1 MTVRWT
7 PGTHRALVWEAGMAL
22 VDAQVSDEQAEQVW
36 LSMLRDPQLGTFLQV
51 LMEAT
56 GTGLLTIP
64 AFAVTIL
71 SEGAHVAVRGP
82 LRARI
87 TSVDGDT
94 LISGREVTTW
104 DEKHVAGPV
113 AVELSADAAGGRS
126 LLLIAG
132 LTDASRLVW
141 DGRSEQQPTTTP
153 PVTSAPRKPE
163 PEEVAAEEAEAREEE
178 ASTASPV
185 SESPESVERKAEQ
198 KPDSDE
204 DDDAEAGASAAAPAP
219 ASPKPPESQES
230 DAEEEA
236 DEAEPEGPVTAP
248 QPAVFDEP
256 VIQPEQIPTLMPDP
270 THADPAADDS
280 VAESASSSTDS
291 SARSSSTDSS
301 ARRAGP
307 YDAMWDDSQLLEEE
321 PESSVPQRLEELRHG
336 ETIADEDA
344 EVAVTAVPSRNG
356 IEVLAV
362 VCDNGHPNPPQR
374 ATCYTCDAPVGGQP
388 RQMARPQLGWL
399 RINGGEK
406 VPLLGPVV
414 AGRNPQSRVISAE
427 TTPRLVALPHAHVSS
442 SHIAFLLEG
451 WTVLA
456 RDLGSRN
463 GSYLR
468 RHGKPPMR
476 MPEQDVPLV
485 PGDVIDLGHGVFINV
500 ERIP

>member
-94 LISGREVTTW
+94 LISGQEVTTW

-113 AVELSADAAGGRS
+113 AVELSADDAGGRS
-126 LLLIAG
+126 LPLIAG

-163 PEEVAAEEAEAREEE
+163 PEEVAAEEAEPRKEE
-178 ASTASPV
+178 AGTASPV
-185 SESPESVERKAEQ
+185 SENPESVERKAEQ

-291 SARSSSTDSS
+291 SAR
-301 ARRAGP
+301 RAGP

-321 PESSVPQRLEELRHG
+321 PESSVPQKLEELRHG

-344 EVAVTAVPSRNG
+344 EVAVTAVPSRNS

-362 VCDNGHPNPPQR
+362 VCMKNKY
-374 ATCYTCDAPVGGQP
+374 C
-388 RQMARPQLGWL
+388 
-399 RINGGEK
+399 IK
-406 VPLLGPVV
+406 K
-414 AGRNPQSRVISAE
+414 SRLI
-427 TTPRLVALPHAHVSS
+427 L
-442 SHIAFLLEG
+442 
-451 WTVLA
+451 
-456 RDLGSRN
+456 
-463 GSYLR
+463 
-468 RHGKPPMR
+468 
-476 MPEQDVPLV
+476 
-485 PGDVIDLGHGVFINV
+485 
-500 ERIP
+500 

>member
-94 LISGREVTTW
+94 LISGQEVTTW

-113 AVELSADAAGGRS
+113 AVELSADDAGGRS
-126 LLLIAG
+126 LPLIAG

-163 PEEVAAEEAEAREEE
+163 PEEAEARKEE
-178 ASTASPV
+178 AGTASPV
-185 SESPESVERKAEQ
+185 SENPESVEKKAEQ

-219 ASPKPPESQES
+219 VSPKPPESQES

-236 DEAEPEGPVTAP
+236 DEAEPEGPVTAS
-248 QPAVFDEP
+248 QPAVPAEP

-291 SARSSSTDSS
+291 SAR
-301 ARRAGP
+301 RAGP

-321 PESSVPQRLEELRHG
+321 PESSVPQKLEELRHG

-362 VCDNGHPNPPQR
+362 VCDNGHPTPPQR

-388 RQMARPQLGWL
+388 RQMPRPQLGWL

-485 PGDVIDLGHGVFINV
+485 PGDVVDLGHGVFINV

>member
-94 LISGREVTTW
+94 LISGQEVTTW

-113 AVELSADAAGGRS
+113 AVELSADDAGGRS
-126 LLLIAG
+126 LPLIAG

-163 PEEVAAEEAEAREEE
+163 PEEAEARKEE
-178 ASTASPV
+178 AGTASPV
-185 SESPESVERKAEQ
+185 SENPESVEKKAEQ

-219 ASPKPPESQES
+219 VSPKPPESQES

-236 DEAEPEGPVTAP
+236 NEAESEGPVTAS
-248 QPAVFDEP
+248 QPAVPAEP

-280 VAESASSSTDS
+280 VAESA
-291 SARSSSTDSS
+291 SSSTDSS

-388 RQMARPQLGWL
+388 RQMPRPQLGWL

-485 PGDVIDLGHGVFINV
+485 PGDVVDLGHGVFINV

>member
-94 LISGREVTTW
+94 LISGQEVTTW

-113 AVELSADAAGGRS
+113 AVELSADDAGGRS
-126 LLLIAG
+126 LPLIAG

-163 PEEVAAEEAEAREEE
+163 PEEAEARKEE
-178 ASTASPV
+178 AGTASPV
-185 SESPESVERKAEQ
+185 SENPESVEKKAEQ

-219 ASPKPPESQES
+219 VSPKPPESQES

-236 DEAEPEGPVTAP
+236 DEVEPEGPVTAS
-248 QPAVFDEP
+248 QPAVPAEP

-291 SARSSSTDSS
+291 SAR
-301 ARRAGP
+301 RAGP

-321 PESSVPQRLEELRHG
+321 PESSVPQKLEELRHG

-388 RQMARPQLGWL
+388 RQMPRPQLGWL

-485 PGDVIDLGHGVFINV
+485 PGDVVDLGHGVFINV

>member
-113 AVELSADAAGGRS
+113 AVELSADDAGGRS

-163 PEEVAAEEAEAREEE
+163 PEEAEARKEE
-178 ASTASPV
+178 AGTASPV
-185 SESPESVERKAEQ
+185 SENPESVEKKAEQ

-219 ASPKPPESQES
+219 VSPKPPESQES

-236 DEAEPEGPVTAP
+236 DEAEPEGPVTAS
-248 QPAVFDEP
+248 QPAVPAEP

-291 SARSSSTDSS
+291 SAR
-301 ARRAGP
+301 RAGP

-321 PESSVPQRLEELRHG
+321 PESSVPQKLEELRHG

-388 RQMARPQLGWL
+388 RQMPRPQLGWL

-485 PGDVIDLGHGVFINV
+485 PGDVVDLGHGVFINV

>member
-94 LISGREVTTW
+94 LISGQEVTTW

-113 AVELSADAAGGRS
+113 AVELSADDAGGRS
-126 LLLIAG
+126 LPLIAG

-163 PEEVAAEEAEAREEE
+163 PEEAEARKEE
-178 ASTASPV
+178 AGTASPV
-185 SESPESVERKAEQ
+185 SENPESVEKKAEQ

-219 ASPKPPESQES
+219 VSPKPPESQES

-236 DEAEPEGPVTAP
+236 DEAEPEGPVTAS
-248 QPAVFDEP
+248 QPAVPAEP

-291 SARSSSTDSS
+291 SAR
-301 ARRAGP
+301 RAGP

-321 PESSVPQRLEELRHG
+321 PESSVPQKLEELRHG

-388 RQMARPQLGWL
+388 RQMPRPQLGWL

-485 PGDVIDLGHGVFINV
+485 PGDVVDLGHGVFINV

>member
-94 LISGREVTTW
+94 LISGQEVTTW

-113 AVELSADAAGGRS
+113 AVELSADDAGGRS
-126 LLLIAG
+126 LPLIAG

-163 PEEVAAEEAEAREEE
+163 PEEAEARKEE
-178 ASTASPV
+178 AGTASPV
-185 SESPESVERKAEQ
+185 SENPESVEKKAEQ

-219 ASPKPPESQES
+219 VSPKPPESQES

-236 DEAEPEGPVTAP
+236 DEVEPEGPVTAS
-248 QPAVFDEP
+248 QPAVPAEP

-291 SARSSSTDSS
+291 SAR
-301 ARRAGP
+301 RAGP

-321 PESSVPQRLEELRHG
+321 PESSVPQKLEELRHG

-344 EVAVTAVPSRNG
+344 EVAVTAVPSRNS

-388 RQMARPQLGWL
+388 RQMPRPQLGWL

-485 PGDVIDLGHGVFINV
+485 PGDVVDLGHGVFINV

>member
-64 AFAVTIL
+64 ASAVTIL

-94 LISGREVTTW
+94 LISGQEVTTW

-113 AVELSADAAGGRS
+113 AVELSADDAGGRS
-126 LLLIAG
+126 LPLIAG

-163 PEEVAAEEAEAREEE
+163 PEEAEARKEE
-178 ASTASPV
+178 AGTASPV
-185 SESPESVERKAEQ
+185 SENPESVEKKAEQ

-219 ASPKPPESQES
+219 VSPKPPESQES

-236 DEAEPEGPVTAP
+236 DEAEPEGPVTAS
-248 QPAVFDEP
+248 QPAVPAEP

-280 VAESASSSTDS
+280 VAESASSSN
-291 SARSSSTDSS
+291 DSS

-321 PESSVPQRLEELRHG
+321 PESSVPQKLEELRHG

-388 RQMARPQLGWL
+388 RQMPRPQLGWL

-485 PGDVIDLGHGVFINV
+485 PGDVVDLGHGVFINV

>member
-94 LISGREVTTW
+94 LISGQEVTTW

-113 AVELSADAAGGRS
+113 AVELSADDAGGRS
-126 LLLIAG
+126 LPLIAG

-163 PEEVAAEEAEAREEE
+163 PEEAEARKEE
-178 ASTASPV
+178 AGTASPV
-185 SESPESVERKAEQ
+185 SENPESVEKKAEQ
-198 KPDSDE
+198 KPESDE
-204 DDDAEAGASAAAPAP
+204 DDDAETGASAAAPAS

-236 DEAEPEGPVTAP
+236 DEAEPEGPVTAS
-248 QPAVFDEP
+248 QPAVPAEP

-291 SARSSSTDSS
+291 SAR
-301 ARRAGP
+301 RAGP

-321 PESSVPQRLEELRHG
+321 PESSVPQKLEELRHG

-388 RQMARPQLGWL
+388 RQMPRPQLGWL

-485 PGDVIDLGHGVFINV
+485 PGDVVDLGHGVFINV

>member
-1 MTVRWT
+1 
-7 PGTHRALVWEAGMAL
+7 
-22 VDAQVSDEQAEQVW
+22 
-36 LSMLRDPQLGTFLQV
+36 
-51 LMEAT
+51 
-56 GTGLLTIP
+56 
-64 AFAVTIL
+64 
-71 SEGAHVAVRGP
+71 
-82 LRARI
+82 
-87 TSVDGDT
+87 
-94 LISGREVTTW
+94 
-104 DEKHVAGPV
+104 
-113 AVELSADAAGGRS
+113 
-126 LLLIAG
+126 
-132 LTDASRLVW
+132 
-141 DGRSEQQPTTTP
+141 
-153 PVTSAPRKPE
+153 
-163 PEEVAAEEAEAREEE
+163 
-178 ASTASPV
+178 
-185 SESPESVERKAEQ
+185 
-198 KPDSDE
+198 
-204 DDDAEAGASAAAPAP
+204 
-219 ASPKPPESQES
+219 
-230 DAEEEA
+230 
-236 DEAEPEGPVTAP
+236 
-248 QPAVFDEP
+248 
-256 VIQPEQIPTLMPDP
+256 
-270 THADPAADDS
+270 
-280 VAESASSSTDS
+280 
-291 SARSSSTDSS
+291 
-301 ARRAGP
+301 
-307 YDAMWDDSQLLEEE
+307 MWDDSQLLEEE
-321 PESSVPQRLEELRHG
+321 PESSVPQKLEELRHG

-344 EVAVTAVPSRNG
+344 EVAVTAVPSRNS

-476 MPEQDVPLV
+476 MPEQNVPLV

>member
-94 LISGREVTTW
+94 LISGQEVTTW

-113 AVELSADAAGGRS
+113 AVELSADDAGGRS
-126 LLLIAG
+126 LPLIAG

-163 PEEVAAEEAEAREEE
+163 PEEAEARKEE
-178 ASTASPV
+178 AGTASPV
-185 SESPESVERKAEQ
+185 SENPESVEKKAEQ

-219 ASPKPPESQES
+219 VSPKPPESQES

-236 DEAEPEGPVTAP
+236 DEAEPEGPVTAS
-248 QPAVFDEP
+248 QPAVPAEP

-321 PESSVPQRLEELRHG
+321 PESSVPQKLEELRHG

-388 RQMARPQLGWL
+388 RQMPRPQLGWL

-485 PGDVIDLGHGVFINV
+485 PGDVVDLGHGVFINV

>member
-94 LISGREVTTW
+94 LISGQEVTTW

-113 AVELSADAAGGRS
+113 AVELSADDAGGRS
-126 LLLIAG
+126 LPLIAG

-163 PEEVAAEEAEAREEE
+163 PEEAEARKEE
-178 ASTASPV
+178 AGTASPV
-185 SESPESVERKAEQ
+185 SENPESVEKKAEQ

-236 DEAEPEGPVTAP
+236 DEAEPEGPVTAS
-248 QPAVFDEP
+248 QPAVPAEP

-291 SARSSSTDSS
+291 SAR
-301 ARRAGP
+301 RAGP

-321 PESSVPQRLEELRHG
+321 PESSVPQKLEELRHG

-388 RQMARPQLGWL
+388 RQMPRPQLGWL

>member
-1 MTVRWT
+1 M
-7 PGTHRALVWEAGMAL
+7 
-22 VDAQVSDEQAEQVW
+22 
-36 LSMLRDPQLGTFLQV
+36 
-51 LMEAT
+51 
-56 GTGLLTIP
+56 
-64 AFAVTIL
+64 
-71 SEGAHVAVRGP
+71 
-82 LRARI
+82 
-87 TSVDGDT
+87 
-94 LISGREVTTW
+94 
-104 DEKHVAGPV
+104 
-113 AVELSADAAGGRS
+113 
-126 LLLIAG
+126 
-132 LTDASRLVW
+132 
-141 DGRSEQQPTTTP
+141 
-153 PVTSAPRKPE
+153 
-163 PEEVAAEEAEAREEE
+163 
-178 ASTASPV
+178 TAS
-185 SESPESVERKAEQ
+185 
-198 KPDSDE
+198 
-204 DDDAEAGASAAAPAP
+204 
-219 ASPKPPESQES
+219 
-230 DAEEEA
+230 
-236 DEAEPEGPVTAP
+236 
-248 QPAVFDEP
+248 QPAVPAEP

-291 SARSSSTDSS
+291 SAR
-301 ARRAGP
+301 RAGP

-321 PESSVPQRLEELRHG
+321 PESSVPQKLEELRHG

-344 EVAVTAVPSRNG
+344 EVAVTAVPSRNS

-485 PGDVIDLGHGVFINV
+485 PGDVVDLGHGVFINV

>member
-94 LISGREVTTW
+94 LISGQEVTTW

-113 AVELSADAAGGRS
+113 AVELSADDAGGRS
-126 LLLIAG
+126 LPLIAG

-163 PEEVAAEEAEAREEE
+163 PEEAEARKEE
-178 ASTASPV
+178 AGTASPV
-185 SESPESVERKAEQ
+185 SENPESVEKKAEQ

-219 ASPKPPESQES
+219 VSPKPPESQES

-236 DEAEPEGPVTAP
+236 DEAEPEGPVTAS
-248 QPAVFDEP
+248 QPAVPAEP

-291 SARSSSTDSS
+291 SAR
-301 ARRAGP
+301 RAGP

-321 PESSVPQRLEELRHG
+321 PESSVPQKLEELRHG

-388 RQMARPQLGWL
+388 RQMPRPQLGWL

-485 PGDVIDLGHGVFINV
+485 PGDVVDLGHGDRKSVV
-500 ERIP
+500 

>member
-94 LISGREVTTW
+94 LISGQEVTTW

-113 AVELSADAAGGRS
+113 AVELSADDAGGRS
-126 LLLIAG
+126 LPLIAG

-163 PEEVAAEEAEAREEE
+163 PEEAEARKEE
-178 ASTASPV
+178 AGTASPV
-185 SESPESVERKAEQ
+185 SENPESVEKKAEQ

-204 DDDAEAGASAAAPAP
+204 DDDAETGASAAAPAS

-236 DEAEPEGPVTAP
+236 DEAEPEGPVTAS
-248 QPAVFDEP
+248 QPAVPAEP

-291 SARSSSTDSS
+291 SAR
-301 ARRAGP
+301 RAGP

-321 PESSVPQRLEELRHG
+321 PESSVPQKLEELRHG

-388 RQMARPQLGWL
+388 RQMPRPQLGWL

-485 PGDVIDLGHGVFINV
+485 PGDVVDLGHGVFINV

>member
-94 LISGREVTTW
+94 LISGQEVTTW

-113 AVELSADAAGGRS
+113 AVELSADDAGGRS
-126 LLLIAG
+126 LPLIAG

-163 PEEVAAEEAEAREEE
+163 PEEAEARKEE
-178 ASTASPV
+178 AGTASPV
-185 SESPESVERKAEQ
+185 SENPESVEKKAEQ

-219 ASPKPPESQES
+219 VSPKPPESQES

-236 DEAEPEGPVTAP
+236 DEAEPEGPVTAS
-248 QPAVFDEP
+248 QPAVPAEP

-291 SARSSSTDSS
+291 SAR
-301 ARRAGP
+301 RAGP

-321 PESSVPQRLEELRHG
+321 PESSVPQKLEELRHG

-362 VCDNGHPNPPQR
+362 VCDNGPPNPPQR

-388 RQMARPQLGWL
+388 RQMPRPQLGWL

-485 PGDVIDLGHGVFINV
+485 PGDVVDLGHGVFINV

>member
-94 LISGREVTTW
+94 LISGQEVTTW

-113 AVELSADAAGGRS
+113 AVELSADDAGGRS
-126 LLLIAG
+126 LPLIAG

-163 PEEVAAEEAEAREEE
+163 PEEAEARKEE
-178 ASTASPV
+178 AGTASPV
-185 SESPESVERKAEQ
+185 SENPESVEKKAEQ

-219 ASPKPPESQES
+219 VSPKPPESQES

-236 DEAEPEGPVTAP
+236 DEAEPEGPVTAS
-248 QPAVFDEP
+248 QPAVPAEP

-291 SARSSSTDSS
+291 SAR
-301 ARRAGP
+301 RAGP

-321 PESSVPQRLEELRHG
+321 PESSVPQKLEELRHG

-344 EVAVTAVPSRNG
+344 EVAVTAVPSRNS

-388 RQMARPQLGWL
+388 RQMPRPQLGWL

-485 PGDVIDLGHGVFINV
+485 PGDVVDLGHGVFINV

>member
-94 LISGREVTTW
+94 LISGQEVTTW

-113 AVELSADAAGGRS
+113 AVELSADDAGGRS
-126 LLLIAG
+126 LPLIAG

-163 PEEVAAEEAEAREEE
+163 PEEAEARKEE
-178 ASTASPV
+178 AGTASPV
-185 SESPESVERKAEQ
+185 SENPESVEKKAEQ

-204 DDDAEAGASAAAPAP
+204 DDDAEAGASAAAPAS

-236 DEAEPEGPVTAP
+236 NEAESEGPVTAS
-248 QPAVFDEP
+248 QPAVPAEP

-280 VAESASSSTDS
+280 VAESA
-291 SARSSSTDSS
+291 SSSTDSS

-388 RQMARPQLGWL
+388 RQMPRPQLGWL

>member
-1 MTVRWT
+1 
-7 PGTHRALVWEAGMAL
+7 MAL

-94 LISGREVTTW
+94 LISGQEVTTW

-113 AVELSADAAGGRS
+113 AVELSADDAGGRS
-126 LLLIAG
+126 LPLIAG

-163 PEEVAAEEAEAREEE
+163 PEEAEARKEE
-178 ASTASPV
+178 AGTASPV
-185 SESPESVERKAEQ
+185 SENPESVEKKAEQ

-219 ASPKPPESQES
+219 VSPKPPESQES

-236 DEAEPEGPVTAP
+236 DEAEPEGPVTAS
-248 QPAVFDEP
+248 QPAVPAEP

-291 SARSSSTDSS
+291 SAR
-301 ARRAGP
+301 RAGP

-321 PESSVPQRLEELRHG
+321 PESSVPQKLEELRHG

-388 RQMARPQLGWL
+388 RQMPRPQLGWL

-485 PGDVIDLGHGVFINV
+485 PGDVVDLGHGVFINV